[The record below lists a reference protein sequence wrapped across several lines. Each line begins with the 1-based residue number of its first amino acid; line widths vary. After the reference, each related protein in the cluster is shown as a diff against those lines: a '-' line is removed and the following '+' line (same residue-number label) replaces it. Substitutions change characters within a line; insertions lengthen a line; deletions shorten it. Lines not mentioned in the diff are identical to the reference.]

1 MKSRKGLR
9 GGFGLSQIMA
19 LLLVVLPTIAFI
31 VTLIFDYWSVMQADY
46 KLKLIANM
54 ASGYY
59 NSVEDTTDINATH
72 LSDNLLDQA
81 SKICPGSTNL
91 ATPSYDNNESEG
103 IINIKVEYLH
113 DGTYFKNKT
122 LSTNI
127 ITYSYHDQNLS
138 AVLTCQ

>member
-1 MKSRKGLR
+1 MKSRKGWR

-59 NSVEDTTDINATH
+59 NSKEDITDTTDINTSLMNKASILCPSGTT
-72 LSDNLLDQA
+72 LSE
-81 SKICPGSTNL
+81 SSRE
-91 ATPSYDNNESEG
+91 NNESEG
-103 IINIKVEYLH
+103 VINLNVEYLH